1 MRTKFVI
8 ALFIGVSILS
18 ACSFNENKMFDEKHK
33 SIYINGVSAI
43 EGKDAVIASLVNN
56 GFELDEHLLDTT
68 EQDYPK
74 IGRFVNDHPNK
85 KQFDLIFWNI
95 LDGLE
100 YDTSEIVVNITWYKN
115 GTIESCSM
123 YAGSLQKEIPQKSIN
138 EIRKRVAERFE
149 HSKIVDEFGNKI
161 YYNNEELKF
170 HYPNDNT
177 FLIQFY
183 DEEPPY

>member
-74 IGRFVNDHPNK
+74 IGRFVNHHPKK

-100 YDTSEIVVNITWYKN
+100 YDSSRIGVSLVWYKS
-115 GTIESCSM
+115 GTIKSCSIYTGEIHHDM
-123 YAGSLQKEIPQKSIN
+123 PKESVAQIN
-138 EIRKRVAERFE
+138 KRLTERFE
-149 HSKIVDEFGNKI
+149 HSKIGNKSAGYKI
-161 YYNNEELKF
+161 YYNDSGVSLY
-170 HYPNDNT
+170 YPNDNG
-177 FLIQFY
+177 FQIELY
-183 DEEPPY
+183 DK